1 MEVEQPGSGWNHP
14 KSEASEE
21 REGRR
26 VGNWQY
32 EWLDPAG
39 CRVSRAPMGVPPF
52 SGVALPR
59 QHPSTSSSF
68 PPSLP
73 LFTLQARHR
82 LVHLRFRREKLG
94 EAGIKLKKRFF
105 RFVEGNGQDT
115 YLEIASIRLAID
127 ECCPLANAPCNIHH
141 GTASLPGGR
150 RVWDIGGGKEGV
162 EEERVAMLLVL
173 PAATGKWPQG
183 TLLGTSRR
191 SVAGP
196 EGFWDSIKLDN
207 AIMPAEQPSS
217 FCHGRYVKNSPAG
230 ESAGRENWLGPEY
243 APRANIR
250 Q

>member
-39 CRVSRAPMGVPPF
+39 CRSE
-52 SGVALPR
+52 R
-59 QHPSTSSSF
+59 Q
-68 PPSLP
+68 
-73 LFTLQARHR
+73 
-82 LVHLRFRREKLG
+82 
-94 EAGIKLKKRFF
+94 FF

-127 ECCPLANAPCNIHH
+127 ERCPLASAPCNIHH

-150 RVWDIGGGKEGV
+150 RVWDIGGRKEGV
-162 EEERVAMLLVL
+162 KEERVAMLLVL
-173 PAATGKWPQG
+173 PVATGKWPQG
-183 TLLGTSRR
+183 ALLGTSRR

-217 FCHGRYVKNSPAG
+217 FCHGRYVKNS
-230 ESAGRENWLGPEY
+230 SAGSTE
-243 APRANIR
+243 RAAVQIHLEHTGK
-250 Q
+250 QGS